1 MREKE
6 SNVYNN
12 NEKLTPTSHCR
23 FRKNST
29 QEFKALDKASPDTQR
44 LPSYYT
50 VESHAI
56 GDGRISSLSDTN
68 NSLNNTAAT
77 GSTAAALKQ
86 NLNPN
91 DVITDIEMD
100 RLNVP
105 KISYYDRISMS
116 DIQSDPNVGNKPTA
130 SGVAEQGKMENDRQ
144 SVQVVNM
151 AKDRERKGGVSPA
164 AYDKLTFTLPP
175 ACKLPHYHTANPVRG
190 PDDGKYPTGPKTD
203 GGIEKSVGPDQTAT

>member
-29 QEFKALDKASPDTQR
+29 QEFMALDKASADTQR

-50 VESHAI
+50 VEPHAI

-68 NSLNNTAAT
+68 NSLNNPAAT

-91 DVITDIEMD
+91 DVTTDIEMN

-175 ACKLPHYHTANPVRG
+175 ACKLPHYHTANPVLV

-203 GGIEKSVGPDQTAT
+203 VEEKKKV